1 MKRKDLLGV
10 VALRKKNIMVRVFLE
25 GKEER
30 ERERESESKESRKK
44 ARNERLP
51 CLMVRYLNEYNNH
64 L

>member
-30 ERERESESKESRKK
+30 ERESESKESRKK
-44 ARNERLP
+44 ARNEGLP

>member
-25 GKEER
+25 GKEEG
-30 ERERESESKESRKK
+30 ERESKESRKK
-44 ARNERLP
+44 ARNEGLP
-51 CLMVRYLNEYNNH
+51 CLMVLYLNEYNNN